1 MNEQIPDIQELEEQI
16 QKDLDSFK
24 VTKKLFYWV
33 GIIFV
38 LIATG
43 LSFTGYDFVYYGVT
57 GVFGYIL
64 LTDSIRESKQQVLE
78 YHLHKLQHLNGILVA
93 DIQSLSLIARYS
105 GTIEI
110 AKKNWEAE
118 IKGLKIPLDDTKLH

>member
-1 MNEQIPDIQELEEQI
+1 MNEQIPDVDELEEQI

-33 GIIFV
+33 GIVTALLAAV
-38 LIATG
+38 LF
-43 LSFTGYDFVYYGVT
+43 FTGYAFVYYGVT
-57 GVFGYIL
+57 GVFGGL
-64 LTDSIRESKQQVLE
+64 LLNDSIRESKQQVLE

-105 GTIEI
+105 GAIEM
-110 AKKNWEAE
+110 AKKNWETE
-118 IKGLKIPLDDTKLH
+118 IKGVVEDTKLH

>member
-33 GIIFV
+33 GMIFV
-38 LIATG
+38 IGSAVAMVFSLAPA
-43 LSFTGYDFVYYGVT
+43 LQAVVT
-57 GVFGYIL
+57 ALFGVFFVS
-64 LTDSIRESKQQVLE
+64 DQVRESKQQVLE
-78 YHLHKLQHLNGILVA
+78 YHLHKLQHLSGILVA

-105 GTIEI
+105 GAIEM
-110 AKKNWEAE
+110 AKKNWETE
-118 IKGLKIPLDDTKLH
+118 IKSAVVDTKLH